1 METEQPAPTP
11 IDAPPARAQ
20 ASAPPEPA
28 VEVRGLVKRFGEFEA
43 LRGLDLTV
51 ARGSC
56 FGLLGPNGAG
66 KTTTVEILEGLQE
79 PSAGSVRV
87 LGRRWERDAG
97 ELRERIGVALQETQL
112 ADKLTVEE
120 VTRLFRS
127 FYRRGR
133 TVEEVLRSVDL
144 GPKRDARVHQL
155 SGGQRQRLAAAC
167 ALVGEPELLF
177 LDEPTTGL
185 DPQAR
190 RRLWEVVREYLDQ
203 GGTVVLTTHY
213 MEEAAQMCDAIAI
226 VDGGRVIAE
235 GSPAEL
241 VASLGAAQVIEFRL
255 ADGANLAPG
264 ALESL
269 AGVQRHEV
277 FDGLHVLRVPDT
289 ARALAVL
296 LAELDRRGLVL
307 TDLGTHRATLD
318 DVFLHLTGKALRDS

>member
-97 ELRERIGVALQETQL
+97 ELRERIGVALQEIQL

-155 SGGQRQRLAAAC
+155 SGGQRQRLAVAC

-213 MEEAAQMCDAIAI
+213 MEEAAQMCDVIAI

>member
-20 ASAPPEPA
+20 ASAPPESA

-155 SGGQRQRLAAAC
+155 SGGQRQRLAVAC

>member
-155 SGGQRQRLAAAC
+155 SGGQRQRLAVAC

>member
-155 SGGQRQRLAAAC
+155 SGGQRQRLAVAC

-213 MEEAAQMCDAIAI
+213 MEEAAQMCDVIAI